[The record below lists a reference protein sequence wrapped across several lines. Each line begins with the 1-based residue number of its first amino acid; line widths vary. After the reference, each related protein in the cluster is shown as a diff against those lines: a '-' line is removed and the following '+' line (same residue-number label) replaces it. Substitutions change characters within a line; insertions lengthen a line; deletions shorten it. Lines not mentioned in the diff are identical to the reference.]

1 MGLRHWNESELGSGG
16 RHGHQQHAHEML
28 TRAHVAWFWLMGPG
42 SSELLGAQF
51 FEGTR
56 VWDTHRERKQAE
68 RDCRI
73 HGWSEQTLREV
84 HAFAE
89 ELRASKRALAPKGN
103 RSAPG
108 ASWKKRGSSLDGD
121 GESSSGASVGAQQ
134 ALLPTIERDFPE
146 TYLLTDAQKASMLA
160 KALGKIGK
168 SVPPPQNNARDR
180 ASGDRVTQA
189 QAIVLFDG
197 DDQGNSK
204 VKDNEEWDVIA

>member
-16 RHGHQQHAHEML
+16 RLEHQKHAHEML
-28 TRAHVAWFWLMGPG
+28 SRAHIAWFWLVGPG
-42 SSELLGAQF
+42 SSELLGEKF
-51 FEGTR
+51 YEGAR
-56 VWDTHRERKQAE
+56 VWDTYRERKQAE
-68 RDCRI
+68 RDCRV

-84 HAFAE
+84 HRFVE
-89 ELRASKRALAPKGN
+89 ELRGSKRALAPKGSRN
-103 RSAPG
+103 AYG
-108 ASWKKRGSSLDGD
+108 AFGRKRGPSVEDSA
-121 GESSSGASVGAQQ
+121 ESSSGASVGAQQ

-146 TYLLTDAQKASMLA
+146 TYLLTDAQKAQMLA

-197 DDQGNSK
+197 DDQGNPK
-204 VKDNEEWDVIA
+204 AKDDEGWEIFK